1 MDSSS
6 LERRKSPRI
15 HVAIPVQLTD
25 AHGFSLHSSHDI
37 SVGGLF
43 FDRAIPNAVGSRITV
58 SFKLPGDDQPI
69 VVAGEIA
76 NVPDEKSFGM
86 GVRFINLKPHD
97 RDKLEQFLRTQ
108 EQETP

>member
-1 MDSSS
+1 VE
-6 LERRKSPRI
+6 LR
-15 HVAIPVQLTD
+15 D

-43 FDRAIPNAVGSRITV
+43 FDRAIPNKVGSRITV
-58 SFKLPGDDQPI
+58 SFRLPGDDQSI
-69 VVAGEIA
+69 VVAGEVA

-97 RDKLEQFLRTQ
+97 RDRLEAFLKAQ
-108 EQETP
+108 EEDGK